1 MIEEK
6 IMKTYRV
13 LAFIAAVLMT
23 ACTFEMISNEKFVA
37 QRQQTSSAA
46 PTAAAAAA
54 RSPGL

>member
-13 LAFIAAVLMT
+13 LAFIAAVLIT
-23 ACTFEMISNEKFVA
+23 AGIFEMISNDKFVA
-37 QRQQTSSAA
+37 QSQQTSSAA

-54 RSPGL
+54 RSPGV